1 MKNFYGG
8 HVVNIAF
15 FLTPKKDVVYVKEN
29 FTMRQVLEKME
40 YHRYTAIPI
49 IDDKGK
55 YIGTITEG
63 DLLWK
68 IKNTNDLDFKS
79 TEKIRLKDI
88 PRRMKN
94 TPVNIQSN
102 IEDLMSLA
110 MNQNFVPV
118 VDDNGIF
125 VGIIK
130 RSEIISYYYKMAF
143 ENQKEDFFVLQ
154 KNASNMDSF

>member
-1 MKNFYGG
+1 M
-8 HVVNIAF
+8 NIAF
-15 FLTPKKDVVYVKEN
+15 FLTPKKEVVYIKEN
-29 FTMRQVLEKME
+29 STMRQILEKME

-49 IDDKGK
+49 INTKGK

-68 IKNTNDLDFKS
+68 LKNTENLNFKN
-79 TEKIRLKDI
+79 TEKVRLQDI

-94 TPVNIQSN
+94 TPVTIKSN
-102 IEDLMSLA
+102 IEDLMNLA
-110 MNQNFVPV
+110 INQNFVPV

-130 RSEIISYYYKMAF
+130 RSEIINYYYHKAF
-143 ENQKEDFFVLQ
+143 DNQNKDSFVL
-154 KNASNMDSF
+154 

>member
-1 MKNFYGG
+1 M
-8 HVVNIAF
+8 NIAF
-15 FLTPKKDVVYVKEN
+15 FLTPKKEVVYIKEN
-29 FTMRQVLEKME
+29 STMRQILEKME

-49 IDDKGK
+49 INAKGK

-68 IKNTNDLDFKS
+68 LKNTEDLNFKN
-79 TEKIRLKDI
+79 TEKVRLKDI

-110 MNQNFVPV
+110 INQNFVPV

-130 RSEIISYYYKMAF
+130 RSEIINYCYNKAF
-143 ENQKEDFFVLQ
+143 NNQKKDSFVL
-154 KNASNMDSF
+154 

>member
-1 MKNFYGG
+1 M
-8 HVVNIAF
+8 NIAF
-15 FLTPKKDVVYVKEN
+15 FLTPKKEVVYIKEN
-29 FTMRQVLEKME
+29 STMRQILEKME

-49 IDDKGK
+49 INVKGK

-68 IKNTNDLDFKS
+68 LKNTEDLNFKN
-79 TEKIRLKDI
+79 TEKVRLKDI

-102 IEDLMSLA
+102 IEDLMNLA
-110 MNQNFVPV
+110 INQNFVPV

-125 VGIIK
+125 VGIIR
-130 RSEIISYYYKMAF
+130 RSEIINYYYNKAF
-143 ENQKEDFFVLQ
+143 DNQKKDSFVL
-154 KNASNMDSF
+154 